1 MVDVASEVIEI
12 IAKQKDKD
20 LSEVTREVRL
30 EELEVESLDVVEIIF
45 SIEDK
50 FDITIPFNANDPG
63 AAGADFETVG
73 NVVNAVEKLVL
84 EKGAEA

>member
-63 AAGADFETVG
+63 AAGADFETVD

>member
-20 LSEVTREVRL
+20 PSKVTRGIRL

-84 EKGAEA
+84 EKEAEA

>member
-12 IAKQKDKD
+12 IAKHKEMDP
-20 LSEVTREVRL
+20 SEVTREVRL
-30 EELEVESLDVVEIIF
+30 EELEIESLDVVEIIF

-63 AAGADFETVG
+63 AAGADFETVD

-84 EKGAEA
+84 EKGAVA

>member
-12 IAKQKDKD
+12 IAKHKEMDP
-20 LSEVTREVRL
+20 SEVTREVRL
-30 EELEVESLDVVEIIF
+30 EALEIESLDVVEIIF

-50 FDITIPFNANDPG
+50 FDITIPFNANDPS
-63 AAGADFETVG
+63 AAGADFETVD

-84 EKGAEA
+84 EKGAVA

>member
-12 IAKQKDKD
+12 IAKHKEMQP
-20 LSEVTREVRL
+20 SEVTREVRL
-30 EELEVESLDVVEIIF
+30 EELEIESLDVVEIIF

-50 FDITIPFNANDPG
+50 FDITIPYNANDPG
-63 AAGADFETVG
+63 AAGAGFETVEH
-73 NVVNAVEKLVL
+73 VVNAVEKLVL